1 VKRAIL
7 TLLII
12 TLTVGHASAQGRRD
26 KPKMNWGAGVGLC
39 LSNAKGSWT
48 DIVGYDRKTDTGF
61 SGSLFGA
68 YNVTNNIAVRSELF
82 FSRKG
87 FVLVGDEHQAA
98 QELTP
103 FAYYMD
109 VPILLEWDFLPYN
122 YVRPH
127 IFAGPSFGY
136 LLTDGIGITIPGKK
150 NAQARD
156 ITNFTS
162 TNLSYILGFRLSFPA
177 GRSSDRG
184 YIEIRYTESLD
195 SFIADTNVTTLLI
208 NEDATK
214 VTMGGPG
221 EPDAVHQVVMI
232 TFGMMLD

>member
-7 TLLII
+7 FLIII
-12 TLTVGHASAQGRRD
+12 TLTLGQASAQGRRD
-26 KPKMNWGAGVGLC
+26 KPKLNWGAGVGLC

-61 SGSLFGA
+61 SGSIFAA
-68 YNVTNNIAVRSELF
+68 YNVTNHFAARTELF

-87 FVLVGDEHQAA
+87 FVLEGDENQVA
-98 QELTP
+98 QELSP

-109 VPILLEWDFLPYN
+109 IPILLEWDFLPHN

-127 IFAGPSFGY
+127 FFAGPSFGY

-150 NAQARD
+150 NAQAREV
-156 ITNFTS
+156 TNFAS
-162 TNLSYILGFRLSFPA
+162 TNFSYIVGFRLSFPS
-177 GRSSDRG
+177 GRSGDRG
-184 YIEIRYTESLD
+184 YFEIRYTVGLD
-195 SFIADTNVTTLLI
+195 SFIADTDVTTLLI
-208 NEDATK
+208 NEDVSK

-221 EPDAVHQVVMI
+221 EPDAVHQVLMI
-232 TFGMMLD
+232 TFGIMFD